1 LPNGYGE
8 GIETPCAIIG
18 RDSMAITQGPLSG
31 LTRQA
36 FERLLQRLGPDRE
49 AAAREY
55 ETIHRRLVELFDWRG
70 VPSPEVLADETIDR
84 VARRL
89 DEGVTVEHLRA
100 YFYGVGRHVLLEWR
114 KRRAFELAA
123 VQDPRPSAADA
134 MVAAA
139 EGEARMECL
148 ESCLRELPRESR
160 DLIVGY
166 YQGTG
171 RSHLE
176 GRKVLA
182 ESLGISYTTLKTR
195 AHRIR
200 VWLEERLRK
209 RLLEKDL

>member
-1 LPNGYGE
+1 MPNGYRE

-49 AAAREY
+49 AAALEY
-55 ETIHRRLVELFDWRG
+55 ETIRRRLIELFDWRG

-89 DEGVTVEHLRA
+89 DEGVPVEHLRA

-114 KRRAFELAA
+114 KRRAFEQAA
-123 VQDPRPSAADA
+123 VQEPRPSAADLRL
-134 MVAAA
+134 AA
-139 EGEARMECL
+139 EAGEARMECL

-160 DLIVGY
+160 ELIVGY
-166 YQGTG
+166 YQGAG

-182 ESLGISYTTLKTR
+182 ESLGISYATLKTR

-200 VWLEERLRK
+200 TSLEQCLRK
-209 RLLEKDL
+209 RLVERNL